1 MLDCRKTVLAPR
13 KPGNM
18 KPKKSPHHG
27 RQQALFHI
35 RLDTLVDPAH
45 PLVQLAARIDWE
57 RLEQELS
64 KPFHEFQGAPAT
76 PVRLMAGLQY
86 LKHTYNLSDEIL
98 LQRWVENPYWQFF
111 CGRLFFE
118 YELPIHPTSMT
129 KWRNLHGD
137 NLEILLKATIDTG
150 LATGTITPA
159 SLDKINVDTTVQE
172 KAITFPTDAKLFHR
186 MREKLVKL
194 AARWKLKLRQSYRR
208 VSKAA
213 LVDCGRFFHARQA
226 KKAKRQ
232 IRKLKTYLRRV
243 RNDIARKIA
252 GQTTLEREF
261 EVLLA
266 LADRLLSQKR
276 DDKNKLYSLH
286 APEVECIAKGKA
298 HKKYEFGNKASFA
311 STSREG
317 FVVGAMGLHGNPYDG
332 HTLSGQLEQ
341 TARLCGLEAFEGDAF
356 VDLGYRGHGY
366 GGPARIHVCGRG
378 VKRAEADRRL
388 KRWRQRRAAI
398 EPVIGHMKN
407 DGRLGRNWLRGE
419 QGDRTNVILSAC
431 GWNLRLI
438 LARLIVCARVFLS
451 FFRRMGEIF
460 WPNFRPAARWTR
472 IPA

>member
-1 MLDCRKTVLAPR
+1 
-13 KPGNM
+13 M
-18 KPKKSPHHG
+18 KPKKSPHHS
-27 RQQALFHI
+27 RQQALFHV

-45 PLVQLAARIDWE
+45 PLIQLAAKIDWH
-57 RLEQELS
+57 RLENELA
-64 KPFHEFQGAPAT
+64 KPFHEYQGAPAK

-86 LKHTYNLSDEIL
+86 LKHTYNLSDEVL
-98 LQRWVENPYWQFF
+98 LHRWVENPYWQFF
-111 CGRLFFE
+111 CGRLYFE
-118 YELPIHPTSMT
+118 YEPPIVPTSMT

-137 NLEILLKATIDTG
+137 NLEILLSATIDTG
-150 LATGTITPA
+150 LATGTITPG

-194 AARWKLKLRQSYRR
+194 AARWHLKLRQSYRR
-208 VSKAA
+208 VSKTA
-213 LVDCGRFFHARQA
+213 LVNCGRFFHARQP

-232 IRKLKTYLRRV
+232 IRRLKTYLRRV

-252 GQTTLEREF
+252 GQATLEHEF
-261 EVLLA
+261 EAFLSM
-266 LADRLLSQKR
+266 ADRLLSQKR
-276 DDKNKLYSLH
+276 DDKKKLYSLH

-311 STSREG
+311 TTSREG
-317 FVVGAMGLHGNPYDG
+317 FVLGAMGLHGSPYDG
-332 HTLSGQLEQ
+332 HTLPGQLEQ
-341 TARLCGLEAFEGDAF
+341 AARLCGRENIEGDVF

-366 GGPARIHVCGRG
+366 SGPARIHICGRG
-378 VKRAEADRRL
+378 VKRPEADGRL

-407 DGRLGRNWLRGE
+407 DGRLGRNWLKGE

-438 LARLIVCARVFLS
+438 LARLLVCARVFLS
-451 FFRRMGEIF
+451 LFQRIGKMGR
-460 WPNFRPAARWTR
+460 PDFRPMACRAR